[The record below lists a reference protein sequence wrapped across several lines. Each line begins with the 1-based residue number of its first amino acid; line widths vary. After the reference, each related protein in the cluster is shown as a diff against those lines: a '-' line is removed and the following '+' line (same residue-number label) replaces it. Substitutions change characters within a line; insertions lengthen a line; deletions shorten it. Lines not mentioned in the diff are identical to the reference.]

1 MSHYRTFLKSGNF
14 IVVNKIL
21 ANRLGIENVIL
32 LSGLL
37 SIEEYRAKLDLVDED
52 GWFKASAEDIFEE
65 TTFGRKKQD
74 KTINFLIQSQIIE
87 TKLQGVPATK
97 HFRLC
102 ADFDGLINDII
113 TNWSKMNYSKNG
125 VVQDQDAKD
134 YDLDRRIPVCPKV
147 ATQIDPNGQTDMS
160 QTDKL
165 IIRTRQVT
173 KQTTKVE
180 EVVVDFLDKDLPLQY
195 RELNFTNKLINSYFE
210 RFGEERMKIVMVE
223 YHEKK
228 SKVKNIPA
236 WISSAL
242 KDFDLSHQELKLKI
256 SLEAQKQSIQ
266 EQERIKQ
273 EQIHIEE
280 KRRLE
285 MESMSKIKNWI
296 TTHQIEYE
304 QCIKKALEKI
314 EQIKPIYQAVINKA
328 KQTGQELVEV
338 IKENTVYSSWVF
350 DEIKAVMV

>member
-65 TTFGRKKQD
+65 TTFTRKKQD
-74 KTINFLIQSQIIE
+74 KTIRFLIESEIIE

-97 HFRLC
+97 YFRLC

-125 VVQDQDAKD
+125 KVQDDNAKD
-134 YDLDRRIPVCPKV
+134 YNLDRKNPVCPKV
-147 ATQIDPNGQTDMS
+147 ATQIVPNGQTDMS
-160 QTDKL
+160 QMDKL

-173 KQTTKVE
+173 KQTTKVK
-180 EVVVDFLDKDLPLQY
+180 EVVVDFLDKDLPIQY
-195 RELNFTNKLINSYFE
+195 RELKFTNKIIKTYFE
-210 RFGEERMKIVMVE
+210 RFGEERMNLVMLE
-223 YHEKK
+223 FQEKK
-228 SKVKNIPA
+228 SQIRNIPS
-236 WISSAL
+236 WINAAL

-273 EQIHIEE
+273 ELVHSEE

-285 MESMSKIKNWI
+285 IETTSKIKNW
-296 TTHQIEYE
+296 
-304 QCIKKALEKI
+304 
-314 EQIKPIYQAVINKA
+314 
-328 KQTGQELVEV
+328 
-338 IKENTVYSSWVF
+338 
-350 DEIKAVMV
+350 

>member
-1 MSHYRTFLKSGNF
+1 
-14 IVVNKIL
+14 
-21 ANRLGIENVIL
+21 
-32 LSGLL
+32 
-37 SIEEYRAKLDLVDED
+37 
-52 GWFKASAEDIFEE
+52 
-65 TTFGRKKQD
+65 
-74 KTINFLIQSQIIE
+74 
-87 TKLQGVPATK
+87 LQGVPATK
-97 HFRLC
+97 YFRLC

-125 VVQDQDAKD
+125 KLQDDNAKD
-134 YDLDRRIPVCPKV
+134 YDLDRKNPVCPKV
-147 ATQIDPNGQTDMS
+147 ATQIVPNGQTDMS

-195 RELNFTNKLINSYFE
+195 RELKFSNKKINSYFE
-210 RFGEERMKIVMVE
+210 RFGEERMNLVMLE

-228 SKVKNIPA
+228 SQIRNIPS
-236 WISSAL
+236 WINAAL

-273 EQIHIEE
+273 VLVHSQE

-285 MESMSKIKNWI
+285 IEITSKIKNWI
-296 TTHQIEYE
+296 ITHQIEYE

-328 KQTGQELVEV
+328 KQTGQELIEV

-350 DEIKAVMV
+350 DEIKAVMI